1 MNFPG
6 NKPIN
11 LEESLFVDLHC
22 LYKNVSFIQIF
33 KLISHLITERKRMEK
48 FEIHILGCGS
58 ALPTLR
64 HHPSSQVINLREKLF
79 MIDCGEGTQL
89 QFRKTRLK
97 FSHLNTIFIS
107 HTHGDHCLGLMG
119 LIQTFS
125 MLGRT
130 APIHI
135 YGPQDLK
142 EFLQPQLDFYQRSIS
157 FPVNIHCVN
166 SKKNEL
172 IYEDRSVEVYTIP
185 LSHRVLC
192 CGYLFKEKRVLPHIR
207 RDMLDFYQ
215 IPNYAI
221 NSIKE
226 GANWILPDGECVDN
240 SKLTFPGEIPRSY
253 AYCSDTC
260 YLPNLAGVL
269 TGIDLL
275 YHEATFCEENVVRAQ
290 EVMHTTARQAAMLAK
305 SAKVRKLM
313 IGHFSARYE
322 NESILLQEAQQVFPR
337 TILANEGLVINV

>member
-1 MNFPG
+1 
-6 NKPIN
+6 
-11 LEESLFVDLHC
+11 
-22 LYKNVSFIQIF
+22 
-33 KLISHLITERKRMEK
+33 MEK

-79 MIDCGEGTQL
+79 MIDCGEGTQI

-107 HTHGDHCLGLMG
+107 HTHGDHCLGLIG

-125 MLGRT
+125 ILRRT

-135 YGPQDLK
+135 YAPQDLK
-142 EFLQPQLDFYQRSIS
+142 DFLQPLLEFYKKSIG

-166 SKKNEL
+166 SRIMDL
-172 IYEDRSVEVYTIP
+172 VYEDRSVEVYTIP
-185 LSHRVLC
+185 LSHRALC
-192 CGYLFKEKRVLPHIR
+192 CGYLFREKRVLPHIR
-207 RDMLDFYQ
+207 REMINFYG

-226 GANWILPDGECVDN
+226 GADWILPNGKCISN
-240 SKLTFPGEIPRSY
+240 SSLTFPGEAPRSY

-260 YLPNLAGVL
+260 YLPKLAEVI

-275 YHEATFCEENVVRAQ
+275 YHEATFCEENAARAQ

-305 SAKVRKLM
+305 SAKVGQLM
-313 IGHFSARYE
+313 LGHFSARYE
-322 NESILLQEAQQVFPR
+322 NESTLLKEAQQVFPQ
-337 TILANEGLVINV
+337 TILANEGLVVNV